1 MTFDA
6 FNEFLKSY
14 SVLIWLTFG
23 FSASAVLYFAFGR
36 KAEFSKNALDNTI
49 VTILMTVV
57 NMFCAVYFNAEINA
71 FMQAVY
77 NLLHIP
83 TINPALWHSIP
94 FALACLLGVI
104 ISDFSDYWTHRL
116 MHTKWGWPAHAGHHS
131 DSHVNAFTTFRMHY
145 MESTIKN
152 IGLIFLLTWM
162 QIPEALPI
170 VYVTKTLFTMYT
182 HMDLDIDHGPLRYFI
197 ASPTHHRWHHADV
210 PDAYGK
216 NLANVFPLYDV
227 MFGTYYMPGPC
238 HEEMGAK
245 KTGIVDT
252 NLITLLLYPFAEWGR
267 LLKASF
273 GSKTEEISDQTN
285 TPKVTI
291 ENA

>member
-6 FNEFLKSY
+6 LNEFLKTY
-14 SVLIWLTFG
+14 TQVIWLSFG
-23 FSASAVLYFAFGR
+23 FSASLVLYFVFGR
-36 KAEFSKNALDNTI
+36 KAELSKNALDNTI

-57 NMFCAVYFNAEINA
+57 NTTCAFYFNAEING
-71 FMQAVY
+71 FMQGAY
-77 NLLHIP
+77 DLLNIP
-83 TINPALWHSIP
+83 TLPAEIWNSMP
-94 FALACLLGVI
+94 FVLVCI
-104 ISDFSDYWTHRL
+104 ISVIVIDFADYWSHRL

-145 MESTIKN
+145 FEAVVHN
-152 IGLIFLLTWM
+152 IGLIVFLTWM
-162 QIPEALPI
+162 QIPEALP
-170 VYVTKTLFTMYT
+170 VLYVFRTLFTMYT
-182 HMDLDIDHGPLRYFI
+182 HLDLDIDHGPFKYIL
-197 ASPTHHRWHHADV
+197 ASPSLHRWHHADV
-210 PDAYGK
+210 PEAYGK
-216 NLANVFPLYDV
+216 NLSNVVALYDV
-227 MFGTYYMPGPC
+227 MFGTFYLPGPC

-273 GSKTEEISDQTN
+273 SSKTEKISDQTN